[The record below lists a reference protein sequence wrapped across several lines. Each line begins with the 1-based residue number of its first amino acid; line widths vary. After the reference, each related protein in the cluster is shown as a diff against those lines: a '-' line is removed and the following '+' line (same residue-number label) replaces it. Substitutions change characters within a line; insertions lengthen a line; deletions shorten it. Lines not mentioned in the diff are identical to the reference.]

1 MKTLKWQSLINAKK
15 LDKTQFLIFADPVSL
30 VKNIELKSNPTN
42 LSTTKLDEPIQSGL
56 SMFTMSL
63 FKKIENRHDVY
74 KGKNHMKKF
83 SVSLSLLKKA
93 RNGIKKF

>member
-15 LDKTQFLIFADPVSL
+15 LDKTQFLVFANPVSL
-30 VKNIELKSNPTN
+30 VKNFELKNNPTN
-42 LSTTKLDEPIQSGL
+42 LSITKLDEPIQSGL

>member
-42 LSTTKLDEPIQSGL
+42 LSTTKLDEPIQSSL